1 MKLLDANVFIYAEG
15 SDHPY
20 REPCRTVLRTARADP
35 AAFGVDVELVQEI
48 LDVYQRREGATKAV
62 TAAASVLA
70 LFFDP
75 FPITMVEIE
84 QTMRLLVPRSRLS
97 PRDAIHAAVCLTNGL
112 EGIVSADK
120 AFDRVPGVTR
130 FDPLKLAGP

>member
-15 SDHPY
+15 RDHPY
-20 REPCRTVLRTARADP
+20 REPCRTVLRTARVDP
-35 AAFGVDVELVQEI
+35 AAFGIDVELVQEL
-48 LDVYQRREGATKAV
+48 LDVYRRREGPTKAV
-62 TAAASVLA
+62 TAATSVLSI
-70 LFFDP
+70 FPDP
-75 FPITMVEIE
+75 FPITRLELE
-84 QTMRLLVPRSRLS
+84 QTMRLLAPRARLS
-97 PRDAIHAAVCLTNGL
+97 PRDALHAAVCLTNGL